1 MERFIIVLGS
11 IFGDEE
17 YYRSLFSELL
27 GILCSSRHPNSMS
40 SWSTAYV
47 FKWVSQ
53 KLFTFGYHLG
63 QEKSS
68 HLSKKKL
75 FLVLK
80 EALTFSLSVEQGMYL
95 MSDEFKSWNTRMG
108 DKPRQFVQSAGQ
120 TRSGAGRSTVG
131 PGVQSIAPTVNQP
144 TPIAQQWCVQ
154 HASNALGV
162 SLHPCKGDSRGGP
175 CSRMHPDL
183 SRPLSDQTKV
193 KLKGIANVIQKPD
206 FKSKFLAAIV

>member
-1 MERFIIVLGS
+1 M
-11 IFGDEE
+11 
-17 YYRSLFSELL
+17 
-27 GILCSSRHPNSMS
+27 
-40 SWSTAYV
+40 
-47 FKWVSQ
+47 
-53 KLFTFGYHLG
+53 G

-68 HLSKKKL
+68 HLSKRKL

-80 EALTFSLSVEQGMYL
+80 EALAFSFSVEQGMYL
-95 MSDEFKSWNTRMG
+95 MSDEFKTWSMGRTG

-120 TRSGAGRSTVG
+120 TRSGAGLARSSVG
-131 PGVQSIAPTVNQP
+131 PGVQSIAPTVNLP

-154 HASNALGV
+154 HASSALGV
-162 SLHPCKGDSRGGP
+162 SMHPCKGDSRGGP

-193 KLKGIANVIQKPD
+193 KLRGIANVIQKPD